1 MPASAKHSPVE
12 FNRELIVRYDTTGPR
27 YTSYP
32 TAAEFRPDF
41 SGRNLRRHI
50 DLSNERSPQRPL
62 SLYCH
67 IPFCDTICFYCA
79 CNKVVTR
86 NRGHSLGYLDRL
98 HAEID
103 RMADL
108 FRGRRRVT
116 QLHWGGGT
124 PTFLSHEQLRGL
136 MERIRE
142 RFPLAGDAEG
152 EYGIEIDPRRL
163 PPGTVALLRE
173 IGFNRL
179 SMGIQDLDPDVQQ
192 AVNRIQPAELTF
204 GVLDEARAAG
214 FRSVS
219 VDLMY
224 GLPRQ
229 TPEHFARTLRA
240 VIAAGPDRL
249 SVFNYAHLPHRF
261 KTQRQIDEAELPSAG
276 DKLTML
282 ARTIE
287 LLQSAGYV
295 YIGMDHFAREDDE
308 LARALRDGTLQRNF
322 QGYSTHAECE
332 LVAMGN
338 SAISQIGDCYAQNA
352 HTLDDYYARIDAG
365 ELATVRGVELN
376 ADDHLRRGVISDL
389 MCRFGVR
396 FTEVEARFGID
407 FKNYFRDELRDLEG
421 FSADGLVDM
430 DDDGVCVTASGR
442 LLIRNIA
449 MVFDAY
455 RRRGGQ
461 QQAFSKVI

>member
-1 MPASAKHSPVE
+1 MVSSASSSRVE
-12 FNRELIVRYDTTGPR
+12 FDRELIVRYDTTGPR

-32 TAAEFRPDF
+32 TAAEFSPQFGGED
-41 SGRNLRRHI
+41 LRRHI
-50 DLSNERSPQRPL
+50 AISNERAPQRPL

-86 NRGHSLGYLDRL
+86 NHARAVGYLDRL
-98 HAEID
+98 YAEID

-108 FRGRRRVT
+108 FQGRRRVT

-136 MERIRE
+136 MKRLRA
-142 RFPLAGDAEG
+142 RFPLAPDEEG

-163 PPGTVALLRE
+163 PPATVALLRE

-229 TPEHFARTLRA
+229 TPDRFARTLEA

-249 SVFNYAHLPHRF
+249 SVFNYAHLPQRF
-261 KTQRQIDEAELPSAG
+261 KTQRQIDERELPSAE
-276 DKLTML
+276 DKLAML
-282 ARTIE
+282 AQTIE
-287 LLQSAGYV
+287 LLQAAGYA

-332 LVAMGN
+332 LVAMGS

-365 ELATVRGVELN
+365 GLATVRGVELSE
-376 ADDHLRRGVISDL
+376 DDHLRKAVISDL

-396 FTEVEARFGID
+396 FADVESRFGIV
-407 FKNYFRDELRDLEG
+407 FGVYFREELSDLEH
-421 FSADGLVDM
+421 FAQDRLVELDAE
-430 DDDGVCVTASGR
+430 GIRVTANGR

-455 RRRGGQ
+455 RRQGGRPQ
-461 QQAFSKVI
+461 TFSKVI